1 MQPTAPETEFALIGR
16 LHDRL
21 GAIGQAGIE
30 RGIGDDAALWRP
42 SPGFTSVICCDTL
55 IAGRHFPVDTRPAD
69 IGWKALA
76 VNLSDLAAMAAT
88 PVAALLALSL
98 PALPTSDWID
108 DFCDGWMALAGLHA
122 VALIGGDTT
131 RGPVLALTVTCI
143 GELPHGT
150 ALRRD
155 GARAGDGIYVSGT
168 LGDAAA
174 MLPNWA
180 CRDEAWSAPLI
191 ARLTRPQPRLALGQA
206 LRGLATS
213 AVDISDGF
221 AADISHVLTASGV
234 GARIDAGRLPLSAV
248 LRAAVDPAQAL
259 RYALGG
265 GDDYE
270 LCFTV
275 PAAHEHALCDIAART
290 ATAITRV
297 GTITT
302 EPGLVLVDAGGH
314 AMQVSTSGWDH
325 FT

>member
-1 MQPTAPETEFALIGR
+1 
-16 LHDRL
+16 
-21 GAIGQAGIE
+21 
-30 RGIGDDAALWRP
+30 
-42 SPGFTSVICCDTL
+42 
-55 IAGRHFPVDTRPAD
+55 
-69 IGWKALA
+69 
-76 VNLSDLAAMAAT
+76 
-88 PVAALLALSL
+88 
-98 PALPTSDWID
+98 
-108 DFCDGWMALAGLHA
+108 

-131 RGPVLALTVTCI
+131 RGPLLALTVTCI

-174 MLPNWA
+174 VLPNWA

-213 AVDISDGF
+213 AIDISDGF
-221 AADISHVLTASGV
+221 AADIGHVLAASGV

-259 RYALGG
+259 GYALGG

-275 PAAHEHALCDIAART
+275 PVASEHALCDIAART

-297 GTITT
+297 GTITS

-314 AMQVSTSGWDH
+314 VMQVPTPGWDH